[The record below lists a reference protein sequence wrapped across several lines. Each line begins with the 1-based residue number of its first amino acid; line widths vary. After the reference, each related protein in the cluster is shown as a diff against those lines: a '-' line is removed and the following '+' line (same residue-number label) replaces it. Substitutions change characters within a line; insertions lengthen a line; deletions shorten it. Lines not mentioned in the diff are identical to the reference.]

1 MFCDICGSL
10 LTMGECR
17 EIGCANS
24 KVAPKPSPIKRPS
37 RRTPIPPDITYDA
50 KVGILGFYRY
60 TTKDE
65 EIIRRSCLL
74 SLYTDELV
82 TESNAVNQSYIDLL
96 GSPESDKR
104 VSRICETLLGLNVP
118 SQVNPHVKEI
128 RVLDAEFLQNYHI
141 IQKLI
146 YYSND

>member
-10 LTMGECR
+10 LTYGECR
-17 EIGCANS
+17 KIGCINRKA
-24 KVAPKPSPIKRPS
+24 APKPSPIKRKS
-37 RRTPIPPDITYDA
+37 ERMLIPPDVTYDA
-50 KVGILGFYRY
+50 SPGILAFYGY

-82 TESNAVNQSYIDLL
+82 TEPNALNQSYVDLL
-96 GSPESDKR
+96 GSSESNKR

-118 SQVNPHVKEI
+118 SHVNPHVKEI
-128 RVLDAEFLQNYHI
+128 RVLDADFLKNYHL
-141 IQKLI
+141 IQQLI
-146 YYSND
+146 YYSNN